1 MPNAYAEIPASL
13 QKPLVK
19 MEHVTKIFSN
29 GTIALNDMS
38 LTVRQGEFVSLLGPS
53 GCGKS
58 TALRIIAALGD
69 ITRGTIDWP
78 SSRISAKGR
87 PEGDISFVFQEP
99 TLMPWAT
106 VFGNVYL
113 PLKLRGQSKSG
124 TRDQIMDV
132 LETVGLE
139 DFADAYPRELSG
151 GMKMRVSL
159 ARALASEPRI
169 LLLDEPFAALDE
181 LTRLRLDDDLLHI
194 WQQSKC
200 TVVFVTHSISES
212 AYLAERVAVLTN
224 TGQLAHIE
232 NISPPATREGF
243 RSASAY
249 HRAMGNIAAALGHDL
264 NHDFGENL
272 YASRG
277 SAS

>member
-1 MPNAYAEIPASL
+1 MNETLSLDKAQMRYGDGTRALDGLSLDFPSASFTA
-13 QKPLVK
+13 LV
-19 MEHVTKIFSN
+19 
-29 GTIALNDMS
+29 
-38 LTVRQGEFVSLLGPS
+38 GPS

-58 TALRIIAALGD
+58 TALRLLAGLLVPTGGSV
-69 ITRGTIDWP
+69 TRP
-78 SSRISAKGR
+78 
-87 PEGDISFVFQEP
+87 
-99 TLMPWAT
+99 
-106 VFGNVYL
+106 
-113 PLKLRGQSKSG
+113 
-124 TRDQIMDV
+124 TRDQIGFVFQDPTLLAWKSAYDNIALPLKIAGYTRADISQRV
-132 LETVGLE
+132 GYALNLVGLSGRG
-139 DFADAYPRELSG
+139 AALPRELSG

-243 RSASAY
+243 RSAPAFN
-249 HRAMGNIAAALGHDL
+249 RAMGNIAAALGHDL
-264 NHDFGENL
+264 NHDLGENL
-272 YASRG
+272 PASRG

>member
-1 MPNAYAEIPASL
+1 MRYGDGTRALDGLSLDFPSASFTA
-13 QKPLVK
+13 LV
-19 MEHVTKIFSN
+19 
-29 GTIALNDMS
+29 
-38 LTVRQGEFVSLLGPS
+38 GPS

-58 TALRIIAALGD
+58 TALRLLAGLLVPTGGSV
-69 ITRGTIDWP
+69 TRP
-78 SSRISAKGR
+78 
-87 PEGDISFVFQEP
+87 
-99 TLMPWAT
+99 
-106 VFGNVYL
+106 
-113 PLKLRGQSKSG
+113 
-124 TRDQIMDV
+124 TRDQIGFVFQDPT
-132 LETVGLE
+132 LL
-139 DFADAYPRELSG
+139 AWKSAYDNIAFRSKLPVTRALTSANVSAMRSIWLAFRARRALPRELSG

-232 NISPPATREGF
+232 NLPAPATRQGF
-243 RSASAY
+243 RSAPAFQQ
-249 HRAMGNIAAALGHDL
+249 AMGNIAAALGHNFGDNLDYDL
-264 NHDFGENL
+264 SAQG
-272 YASRG
+272 RG
-277 SAS
+277 KS